1 MMSATMRIQRW
12 SVCSLGE
19 IGCKNPVGVLTE
31 VLLEE
36 LCELQEWWAS
46 GQGGT
51 LHQTLLVEDK
61 HVGSTWDHNA
71 TRLGNTTRLQV

>member
-1 MMSATMRIQRW
+1 MMADTLRIW
-12 SVCSLGE
+12 WWFVCSLGE
-19 IGCKNPVGVLTE
+19 IGCKDPVGILTE

-36 LCELQEWWAS
+36 LCKLQERWTS

-61 HVGSTWDHNA
+61 HVGSTWEHNA
-71 TRLGNTTRLQV
+71 TRLGNTARLQV